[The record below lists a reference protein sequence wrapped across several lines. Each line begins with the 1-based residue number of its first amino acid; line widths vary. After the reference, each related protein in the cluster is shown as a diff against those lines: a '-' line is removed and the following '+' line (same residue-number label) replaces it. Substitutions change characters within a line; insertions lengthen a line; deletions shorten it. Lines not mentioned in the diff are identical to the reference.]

1 MLAVTV
7 SQTPSLSTPLSG
19 TAALAKIDI
28 LLANV
33 ETIVK
38 AVNVFAIFS
47 FLHLPIFFFSINFYN
62 LSSSPLHKA
71 NIPRKKRVSNPFILI
86 GL

>member
-38 AVNVFAIFS
+38 AVNVFAIFFHFYISQFS
-47 FLHLPIFFFSINFYN
+47 FFQLIFTI
-62 LSSSPLHKA
+62 
-71 NIPRKKRVSNPFILI
+71 
-86 GL
+86 